1 MGALP
6 SAKLRFPRSRRFQKG
21 HEFARAKNE
30 GQRFVSGC
38 LIANWVPAQ
47 TPGFTKLGVI
57 TSSRIGPAVVRSR
70 ARRLLRESFRLNQ
83 HGIKSSHDLVLIARN
98 SISQKKLQEVSRDFL
113 RAMKHAKLLNEEV
126 Q

>member
-6 SAKLRFPRSRRFQKG
+6 SAGLRFPRSRRFKKG
-21 HEFARAKNE
+21 HEFVRAKNE

-38 LIANWVPAQ
+38 LIVNWVPAK
-47 TPGFTKLGVI
+47 TPGFVKLGVI

-83 HGIKSSHDLVLIARN
+83 HGIKSTHDLVLIARN
-98 SISQKKLQEVSRDFL
+98 SIARKMLSDVSRDFL
-113 RAMKHAKLLNEEV
+113 LAMKHAKLLNEEV
-126 Q
+126 A